1 MSIDEM
7 INNNAVPKLASKTG
21 SCCGNGHVELGSQAK
36 QKSQPTKS
44 GITTDIRIMQM
55 CCPSEERI
63 IRSKLADN
71 EGIYSLEFKLL
82 NKILTVVHHEAALPS
97 ILSAIT
103 TLGYEPEVEFAEK
116 VTPLKHSQSKYLW
129 LIIAAVLAL
138 GSEMVGWLGDYSW
151 LSIALSIV
159 AVALC
164 GIETYKKG
172 WVSLINYDL
181 NMNALMS
188 IAITGAFLL
197 GEWPEAAMVMVLFSL
212 AEMIEQNSL
221 QKASNAIRG
230 LLELSP
236 ALTTVLQTDGSW
248 SEVDTKSIIKG
259 AVVRVKPG
267 ERISL
272 DGVITQ
278 GSSSVDQAPIT
289 GESIVV
295 DKVEG
300 DTVYAGTING
310 TGSFEFKVTAIT
322 TDTTLASI
330 IKVVE
335 QAQSNK
341 APIQRFIDKFA
352 RIYTPI
358 VFLIAVGVAVIMPLF
373 FAGDWQ
379 AWIYKALVL
388 LVIACPCAL
397 VISTPVTVVSGLTA
411 AARRGILVKGGV
423 HLEQGR
429 HIQWLALD
437 KTGTITQGKPAF
449 CDYLLLNNV
458 SDNELY
464 PKQLAMSLTSR
475 SDHPVSTAI
484 TKGLQVELAAQNM
497 QVLEVDDF
505 QAMLGSGI
513 QGTIAGQQLYFG
525 TVRLAGK
532 LNLLTDS
539 DEALFAEYE
548 KQGKTLNL
556 LMTNSQILAL
566 FAVADT
572 VKKESEQAIQ
582 ALHKLN
588 VKTIMLS
595 GDNKHTANVIAKQV
609 GIDRAE
615 GELFPEDKLKIVE
628 QLQRGNGGSS
638 DSRLKP
644 AAQCIVA
651 MVGDGINDA
660 PALAKSNLG
669 FAMGALGADTAIET
683 ADVALMDDDLR
694 KIPEFI
700 MLSKKVHTILLQ
712 NISFAIAVKV
722 LFLGITLAGFGDM
735 WMAVFADVGAS
746 VLVVANGIRLLNH
759 KTA

>member
-1 MSIDEM
+1 
-7 INNNAVPKLASKTG
+7 
-21 SCCGNGHVELGSQAK
+21 
-36 QKSQPTKS
+36 
-44 GITTDIRIMQM
+44 
-55 CCPSEERI
+55 
-63 IRSKLADN
+63 
-71 EGIYSLEFKLL
+71 
-82 NKILTVVHHEAALPS
+82 
-97 ILSAIT
+97 
-103 TLGYEPEVEFAEK
+103 
-116 VTPLKHSQSKYLW
+116 
-129 LIIAAVLAL
+129 
-138 GSEMVGWLGDYSW
+138 
-151 LSIALSIV
+151 
-159 AVALC
+159 
-164 GIETYKKG
+164 
-172 WVSLINYDL
+172 
-181 NMNALMS
+181 
-188 IAITGAFLL
+188 
-197 GEWPEAAMVMVLFSL
+197 
-212 AEMIEQNSL
+212 
-221 QKASNAIRG
+221 
-230 LLELSP
+230 
-236 ALTTVLQTDGSW
+236 
-248 SEVDTKSIIKG
+248 KSIIKG

-278 GSSSVDQAPIT
+278 GNSSVDQAPIT

-295 DKVEG
+295 DKGEG

-335 QAQSNK
+335 QAQSDK

-358 VFLIAVGVAVIMPLF
+358 VFMIAVGVALIMPVF

-379 AWIYKALVL
+379 VWIYKALVL

-397 VISTPVTVVSGLTA
+397 VISTPVTIVSGLTA
-411 AARRGILVKGGV
+411 AARRGILVKGGG

-458 SDNELY
+458 SDNEYY

-484 TKGLQVELAAQNM
+484 TKGLQSELAAQGM
-497 QVLEVDDF
+497 LTLAVDDF
-505 QAMLGSGI
+505 QAILGSGI
-513 QGTIAGQQLYFG
+513 QGTISGQQHYFG
-525 TVRLAGK
+525 TVRLAAK
-532 LNLLTDS
+532 LNLLAAS
-539 DEALFAEYE
+539 EELLFADYE
-548 KQGKTLNL
+548 KQGKTINL
-556 LMTNSQILAL
+556 LMSDSQIIAL

-572 VKKESEQAIQ
+572 VKKESEEAIQ

-595 GDNKHTANVIAKQV
+595 GDNRYTANVIAKQV

-628 QLQRGNGGSS
+628 QLQKGSIQSNGSG
-638 DSRLKP
+638 LKP
-644 AAQCIVA
+644 TVQCIVA

-660 PALAKSNLG
+660 PALAKSDLG

-700 MLSKKVHTILLQ
+700 MLSKKVHTILVQ

-722 LFLGITLAGFGDM
+722 LFLSITIVGYGDM

-746 VLVVANGIRLLNH
+746 ILVVANGIRLLNS
-759 KTA
+759 KTT